1 MRDSAAVKGERILA
15 APRLGRIQPY
25 SSDLFSHGAGGLSHP
40 GPPGDV
46 RQVVDALGKKAG
58 ESSSVEQILDDGPQ
72 VGPDDLAFPMGI
84 INSIQDGGN

>member
-46 RQVVDALGKKAG
+46 RQVVDALEKKLG
-58 ESSSVEQILDDGPQ
+58 RG
-72 VGPDDLAFPMGI
+72 
-84 INSIQDGGN
+84 